1 VKRLSIRVIVALVIC
16 LGIAAFALTPIPVDA
31 NDDPVLPAVA
41 LEQVVLYRLE
51 VALMVFY
58 GGLLLI
64 TPAFSGLIDGRLPIE
79 ISARGARFAERADRS
94 VDSTEWALRDL
105 EQATAD
111 LGEALSRATS
121 EIKLLKRAA
130 DDKRQ
135 PSVPSEK

>member
-1 VKRLSIRVIVALVIC
+1 MSRHCSFR
-16 LGIAAFALTPIPVDA
+16 
-31 NDDPVLPAVA
+31 LPAVA